1 MTPEKVK
8 RSLRR
13 LRHRLASK
21 RRQHLAFLRRQ
32 TARWKAASAA
42 AWRGPARPATVE
54 LDSRHGVPRQ
64 PTRQELRVEA
74 EFQDSIRDMG
84 LA

>member
-1 MTPEKVK
+1 MAPEKIK

-13 LRHRLASK
+13 LRRRLASK

-42 AWRGPARPATVE
+42 VWGGPARLATLE
-54 LDSRHGVPRQ
+54 LDVRHGVPRR

-74 EFQDSIRDMG
+74 EFQDSIRD
-84 LA
+84 L